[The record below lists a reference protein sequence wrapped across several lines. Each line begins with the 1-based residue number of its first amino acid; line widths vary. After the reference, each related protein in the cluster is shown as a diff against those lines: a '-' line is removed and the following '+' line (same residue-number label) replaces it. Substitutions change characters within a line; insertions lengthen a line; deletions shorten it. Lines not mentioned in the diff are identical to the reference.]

1 MDLMAEL
8 ARAFHEAW
16 STWEAQ
22 SKIEGPRRRLEGEKI
37 NRSLPNLRKSSRN
50 TTTMM
55 IKPLLIK
62 GRPSTITSS
71 LATATLE
78 STILQKEFKFNPS
91 NLGRKYNGT
100 INLFDYTA
108 NIQTDMHPQG
118 VMNKCIYY
126 AFAITLENRH
136 VFGITS
142 FSQAQSKNSTNSNR
156 YLLNSS

>member
-1 MDLMAEL
+1 
-8 ARAFHEAW
+8 
-16 STWEAQ
+16 
-22 SKIEGPRRRLEGEKI
+22 
-37 NRSLPNLRKSSRN
+37 
-50 TTTMM
+50 MM

-108 NIQTDMHPQG
+108 NIQTDMHLQK
-118 VMNKCIYY
+118 VMNKGIYY